1 MAEELSSGEILAMM
15 EKYVQSAGKIKILK
29 DYLLTFRFLGDN
41 REWLE
46 EELSRHDEAI
56 EEVGRIYR
64 EEMLPLVEK
73 VAGYLECHREE
84 LMALTESG

>member
-1 MAEELSSGEILAMM
+1 MELSSREILERM
-15 EKYVQSAGKIKILK
+15 EKYVQNAEKIKILK

-41 REWLE
+41 KEWLE

-64 EEMLPLVEK
+64 EEMLPLIEE
-73 VAGYLECHREE
+73 VAGYLEAHQEDLRS
-84 LMALTESG
+84 LAGAG